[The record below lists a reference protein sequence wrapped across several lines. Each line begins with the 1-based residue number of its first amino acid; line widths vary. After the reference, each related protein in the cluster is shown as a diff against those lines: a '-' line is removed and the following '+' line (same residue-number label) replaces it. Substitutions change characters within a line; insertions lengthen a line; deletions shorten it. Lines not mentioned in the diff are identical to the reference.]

1 MILTDDLVVL
11 RAIEETDAEKLME
24 MINDPEIENSVVG
37 YSFPVSLSNQK
48 KWISELK
55 HETTIRY
62 AIDCKTVGFAGIIS
76 ISNLDLKN
84 RSGNLNIKLLKPAR
98 GKGIAEH
105 SVKLLVSYCFDELN
119 LNCLY
124 AGVIERNE
132 ASKKLW
138 LKLGFKID
146 GILRQ
151 RVYKNG
157 EYHNLIEYSILKD
170 EYDERNWK

>member
-1 MILTDDLVVL
+1 MILTDELVIL
-11 RAIEETDAEKLME
+11 RAIEDTDAEKLME

-37 YSFPVSLSNQK
+37 YSFPVSLTNQR

-55 HETTIRY
+55 NDKTIRY
-62 AIDCKTVGFAGIIS
+62 AIDYKTTGFAGIIS
-76 ISNLDLKN
+76 LSNLDFKN
-84 RSGNLNIKLLKPAR
+84 RSGNINIKLLKSAR
-98 GKGIAEH
+98 GQGIAEH
-105 SVKLLVSYCFDELN
+105 SVKLLISYCFDELN

-124 AGVIERNE
+124 AGVLEKNE
-132 ASKKLW
+132 ASKRLW

-170 EYDERNWK
+170 EYDERNWQ